1 MSETQFDL
9 FSGYEPAVRTSST
22 DNETNDRLRD
32 DQDSFPYVKSKDQEP
47 ENFDEA
53 ITCVEDLNI
62 VDRQLCS
69 LMYEGLLLGRQSIAL
84 FSDYSKLTIPSIKN
98 RVAVERYF
106 GMEALSESSV
116 AVAKIYT
123 KISAYITSVSSA
135 LKTFIPATAE
145 LQSRSIAS
153 LKRSASVY
161 ERYFSRNPDDLKN
174 AIIDIGKGGSPSFD
188 ELKKRIGST
197 SALINTI
204 SVNNSKN
211 AAAVFLQKFVVF
223 AKGLAADPSS
233 ISDDSEFSTMVNSDA
248 IFENLPNLQEL
259 FEAVGITF
267 DGSEAADFKDP
278 LRYNNSSLAE
288 LGYTATSM
296 NDITQSVPTKEQLL
310 GCMKIVDILDVL
322 SKQFGSINM
331 TSDIADD
338 QFDKFKT
345 LLETL
350 PNILTLVVSIYRT
363 SLVASRYYTTVAFD
377 IVSAVTNN
385 IR

>member
-32 DQDSFPYVKSKDQEP
+32 DRDSFPYVKSKDQEP
-47 ENFDEA
+47 ENFDEV

-69 LMYEGLLLGRQSIAL
+69 LMYEGLLLGRQSLVL

-123 KISAYITSVSSA
+123 KISAYINSVSSA

-174 AIIDIGKGGSPSFD
+174 AVIDIGKGGSPSCD

-278 LRYNNSSLAE
+278 LRYSNSSLAE

-296 NDITQSVPTKEQLL
+296 NDIIQSIPTKEQLL